1 MEWYFALTLL
11 LGTVCVLMFL
21 GLPVALAFF
30 AANVIGTYL
39 FVNGDIGL
47 IFMPMEFHNAIKFTL
62 SPIALFL
69 LMGEILLQTGAA
81 FKAIGAIDRL
91 ISRVPGRLSVVSV
104 VGGTVFSSLSGSTI
118 ANTAILGS
126 VLLPDMVRRGYAPG
140 IAMGPIMAVGG
151 IAMLIPPSALAVL
164 LASLAEQS
172 VAQLLIAGI
181 VPGLLMALLF
191 LAYVVG
197 RCMLQP
203 DLAPSYNPDETALD
217 EPLTLQVHGAGGRLI
232 WQGRYQGAGL
242 RFANR
247 VLPFAFYI
255 LPLLFIFVIVVGSI
269 FFKLA
274 APTEAAGLGC
284 IAAVV
289 ICYVFR
295 LFSRRVRISG
305 IEGADFGW
313 REIARALMETAK
325 INTMILF
332 IIAGSLVFSQAL
344 SNSGATNGL
353 LEQVTALD
361 LTPLGVVIIMMAVL
375 LFLGAFMDQVS
386 MLLLTLPFFLLGSQ
400 SLQAVFGIDVIW
412 LMVLMLITMEISLL
426 TPPFGL
432 LLYVMK
438 GVAQFPVTLGQI
450 ILSALPFIVIELL
463 VLVLLI
469 AVPEVATWLP
479 SRVD

>member
-1 MEWYFALTLL
+1 MEWYLALTLL
-11 LGTVCVLMFL
+11 LGTVVVLMFL

-30 AANVIGTYL
+30 AANVLGTYL
-39 FVNGDIGL
+39 FINGDIGL
-47 IFMPMEFHNAIKFTL
+47 VFMPMEFHYAIKFTL
-62 SPIALFL
+62 APIALFL
-69 LMGEILLQTGAA
+69 LMGEILLQTGVA
-81 FKAIGAIDRL
+81 FKAIGAIDRM
-91 ISRVPGRLSVVSV
+91 ISRVPGRLSVVSI

-126 VLLPDMVRRGYAPG
+126 VLLPDMIRRGYNPT

-172 VAQLLIAGI
+172 VAKLLIAGI
-181 VPGLLMALLF
+181 VPGLLMAVLF
-191 LAYVVG
+191 LVYVIG
-197 RCMLQP
+197 RCFLNP
-203 DLAPSYNPDETALD
+203 ELAPTYAPDERDLD
-217 EPLTLQVHGAGGRLI
+217 QPITLAWNVRGQARWQATYAGAHCRRI
-232 WQGRYQGAGL
+232 
-242 RFANR
+242 NR
-247 VLPFAFYI
+247 VLPFVFYI
-255 LPLLFIFVIVVGSI
+255 LPLFVIFVVVVGSI

-274 APTEAAGLGC
+274 APTEAAALGC
-284 IAAVV
+284 LAALG

-295 LFSRRVRISG
+295 LFHRKITITG
-305 IEGADFGW
+305 IDGADFGW
-313 REIARALMETAK
+313 RQIGKALMETTK

-332 IIAGSLVFSQAL
+332 IIAGSLVFAQAL
-344 SNSGATNGL
+344 SNSGATDGL
-353 LEQVTALD
+353 LRQVTAME
-361 LTPLGVVIIMMAVL
+361 LTPLTVVIMMMVVL

-386 MLLLTLPFFLLGSQ
+386 MLLLTLPFFLLGTQ
-400 SLQAVFGIDVIW
+400 SLQVVFDIDVIW

-438 GVAQFPVTLGQI
+438 GVAQFPVSLGQVVR
-450 ILSALPFIVIELL
+450 SAMPFILIELA

-479 SRVD
+479 GQLD